1 MQMHKQANSNRFVG
15 GATGFSAT
23 SPNMGN
29 TYMTSSSTSLKD
41 YSAYGSESRIKY
53 TGGQIR

>member
-1 MQMHKQANSNRFVG
+1 MHKQANSNRFVG